1 MTQPLNIQTLEQWVG
16 ENEHSI
22 AFALLALRYLEQGNG
37 EKACQ
42 IVEKGLAQY
51 PNYPFGHFVAGLC
64 YYNKKDLTEAKNHL
78 DISVTYDPV
87 NPRAWQLL
95 AEINRKLELNLLAE
109 DCQLRLTGI
118 DGYSPDVESVAPVTE
133 AAAEGPETAG
143 EEEIPELLEDI
154 PDLETAAG
162 VAEEELNLEELFE
175 ESEAEAAESADVDEI
190 FKEAVGDLSTAEEAP
205 ETASEEAPKPEQ
217 PTEEQKTSATTDS
230 GDDFSNAMENFF
242 SSLEEGEG
250 KGEEPSETG
259 QPEAEQTTAAEP
271 SGDDNPDDLFD
282 FSQAVEEFLSER
294 EEEIQ
299 SSEAPEEAP
308 AADKATTASPAEAE
322 SAAEDESEF
331 IIDLDESEAESSSD
345 EEVSKPPIL
354 SPTLG
359 EIYISQ
365 GRFQEAIHVFE
376 QLLQQDPDNPH
387 FKRKIRE
394 IQNLIDKQKNL
405 EA

>member
-16 ENEHSI
+16 ENEQSI

-78 DISVTYDPV
+78 DISITYDPV

-118 DGYSPDVESVAPVTE
+118 DGFSPEVESPGVTT
-133 AAAEGPETAG
+133 ETATEEPEPKE

-154 PDLETAAG
+154 PDLETAAS

-175 ESEAEAAESADVDEI
+175 ESEAKAAESADVDEI
-190 FKEAVGDLSTAEEAP
+190 FKEAVGDLSMEEEAP
-205 ETASEEAPKPEQ
+205 ETTSEEVPKPEQ
-217 PTEEQKTSATTDS
+217 GAEEEKTSATEDT

-242 SSLEEGEG
+242 SSLEEGERQ
-250 KGEEPSETG
+250 GEAPSETA
-259 QPEAEQTTAAEP
+259 QPQEEQ
-271 SGDDNPDDLFD
+271 G
-282 FSQAVEEFLSER
+282 
-294 EEEIQ
+294 
-299 SSEAPEEAP
+299 
-308 AADKATTASPAEAE
+308 ATTETRRRNP
-322 SAAEDESEF
+322 
-331 IIDLDESEAESSSD
+331 
-345 EEVSKPPIL
+345 
-354 SPTLG
+354 
-359 EIYISQ
+359 
-365 GRFQEAIHVFE
+365 E
-376 QLLQQDPDNPH
+376 QRNPG
-387 FKRKIRE
+387 KETIRE
-394 IQNLIDKQKNL
+394 
-405 EA
+405 